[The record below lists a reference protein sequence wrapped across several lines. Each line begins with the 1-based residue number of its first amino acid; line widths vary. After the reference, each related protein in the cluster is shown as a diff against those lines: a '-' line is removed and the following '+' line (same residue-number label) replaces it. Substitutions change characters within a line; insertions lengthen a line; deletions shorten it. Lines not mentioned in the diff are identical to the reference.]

1 MTMANGRPSG
11 RVRMSR
17 SMWRRSVAIP
27 NRPRPASAKKISA
40 SARPWLVLPPA
51 NWAIE
56 LTAAP
61 KLAGVDHGVPVC
73 RDWKTNVGSQ
83 GSEREHPDRAGDQT
97 RLGSGPP
104 LRASP
109 PRLPDQPERHGPD
122 QVDRP
127 VVGVEE
133 QGDDGADRDQV
144 PRSRSHQRPVEGEEP
159 GHGQERDQGVHPRFG
174 VVADGERRRGDEEH
188 GRPADGATAEPASGQ
203 PGEWHGRHP
212 DHARQGAHRKVRRPE
227 RAHPEVEE
235 DVEERRGPVPTE
247 ERGEVVERLAGD
259 VDGQRLVEPEVR
271 PRPESEDEARDE
283 DHPGGDHEQA
293 DRPFAERP
301 PLRIGCGDGGAPA
314 GSAPP
319 GALLGALRPRL
330 RRGAVGRF
338 AVPDR
343 ACGLP
348 RTCRSDRPGLRYRG
362 GPGGRCVHGPNGI
375 QAVAQGGRV
384 RRLVHHGPWAYLAV
398 TCPPKSTRL

>member
-27 NRPRPASAKKISA
+27 NRPRPGQCEEDQRERTS
-40 SARPWLVLPPA
+40 
-51 NWAIE
+51 
-56 LTAAP
+56 
-61 KLAGVDHGVPVC
+61 LAGAPSGELGDRADRRAEAGRRGPRRTGVP
-73 RDWKTNVGSQ
+73 RLEDERRQPGR
-83 GSEREHPDRAGDQT
+83 EREQPDRAGDQT
-97 RLGSGPP
+97 GLGSGPP

-144 PRSRSHQRPVEGEEP
+144 PRSRAHQRPVEGEEP

-188 GRPADGATAEPASGQ
+188 GRPADGATAEPAAGQ

-212 DHARQGAHRKVRRPE
+212 DHARQGAHRQVRRPE
-227 RAHPEVEE
+227 HAHPEVEE
-235 DVEERRGPVPTE
+235 DVEERRSPVPAE
-247 ERGEVVERLAGD
+247 ERGQVVEGLAGD

-271 PRPESEDEARDE
+271 PRPESEDEPRDE

-314 GSAPP
+314 RSAPP

-338 AVPDR
+338 PVLDR

-348 RTCRSDRPGLRYRG
+348 GTCRSDRPGLRYRG